1 MKRRKRL
8 SDATGVCIDWT
19 YDDSMKKLS
28 ICTSVTALLLGSLH
42 PPVSA
47 QLSGKE
53 LQIYLYGV
61 YIGYAAAECNA
72 YQKGMIP
79 RSMVLETFTNIGT
92 DKEIDDTHKQLV
104 FQVIQELEDSPKC
117 QALFKEWAGSSN

>member
-1 MKRRKRL
+1 
-8 SDATGVCIDWT
+8 
-19 YDDSMKKLS
+19 MKKLS

-104 FQVIQELEDSPKC
+104 FQVIQELENSPKC
-117 QALFKEWAGSSN
+117 QALFKEWAGSSD